1 MSSLAKLKGEGRS
14 FWNGKAWTYPINYLL
29 HMVVI
34 IPTPE
39 NKEHPANFQNKSVS
53 SPFSRVTRYILFLA
67 KLKGRGRL
75 FWRVQEGRPHCEITP
90 RALDCHKTWKIIFF
104 CEIWNNSDP
113 PLNLLD
119 PLTNK
124 HCRTRSSM
132 INLRIDSRTYH
143 N

>member
-39 NKEHPANFQNKSVS
+39 NKEHPTNFQNKSVS

-67 KLKGRGRL
+67 KLKGEEGFFEGCKKGGHIVRL
-75 FWRVQEGRPHCEITP
+75 PQEHLTVIRHGKLSSFVKFEIILT
-90 RALDCHKTWKIIFF
+90 
-104 CEIWNNSDP
+104 
-113 PLNLLD
+113 LL
-119 PLTNK
+119 
-124 HCRTRSSM
+124 
-132 INLRIDSRTYH
+132 
-143 N
+143 